1 MNKLFEKLNQ
11 LSVPTILFI
20 ASSLTI
26 VSILPF
32 WIYIAN
38 QKTNIRS
45 KAVELAAPTPTLAI
59 NPTDGL
65 IPTQPPTITRVYPWV
80 GKTGDSIVIEGK
92 NFGVYPKN
100 RRLAIGDILVPDASV
115 SLWTDTQIEAI
126 IPSNPKQGGTLTLR
140 IDTHPMAESIPLTFY
155 DQTAT
160 VRLHKT
166 GTSITANNLTEPY
179 TAVLYTKNGQRT
191 TTGTPTQ
198 GASTQL
204 FTLTSGEDIQSII
217 LTNQKQTVIPYSIN
231 PTEFG
236 F

>member
-11 LSVPTILFI
+11 LSVPMIVFI

-26 VSILPF
+26 ISILPF

-45 KAVELAAPTPTLAI
+45 KAVGLVAPSPVVI
-59 NPTDGL
+59 EKPTDGP
-65 IPTQPPTITRVYPWV
+65 IPKEPPIITRVYPWV
-80 GKTGDSIVIEGK
+80 GKTGDVIVIEGK

-100 RRLAIGDILVPDASV
+100 RRLAIGDTLVSDLLI

-126 IPSNPKQGGTLTLR
+126 IPKNPKQGGTVTLR
-140 IDTHPMAESIPLTFY
+140 IDTHPIAESVPLTFY

-160 VRLHKT
+160 VRVHKT
-166 GTSITANNLTEPY
+166 GTSITATGLSGPY
-179 TAVLYTKNGQRT
+179 SAVLYTKNGQRKS
-191 TTGTPTQ
+191 TGT
-198 GASTQL
+198 GAGTSTLL
-204 FTLTSGEDIQSII
+204 FTLTADEAIQSIM
-217 LTNQKQTVIPYSIN
+217 LLNQKQEGIPYSIN